1 VKTISLKK
9 VSAVAVASL
18 GFGLLSVVPA
28 QADATPPIYISTATT
43 VAGTA
48 LSATTLASGV
58 SRTLSPVATDAV
70 ATITAPAGSA
80 IVFTITSAAA
90 FIATDIVDIQAN
102 GITYVRD
109 TAVSAATSTAV
120 TSWTTPTV
128 AGTYNGNIRVYAG
141 ESGGPT
147 LATPNNSSAGGVF
160 DIAFTLTLTDLSAF
174 SAGRTTLY
182 YAEGTTT
189 ATADTTLLGASASK
203 TVGTQVANILVDLNR
218 ADGTAYGAGTFYAYM
233 TGPGLLDIAADDT
246 DKNGDDNTSG
256 SCTADCRSDSI
267 ASDANVNIQV
277 VADGTGGVGTV
288 NMYIVLADGVTKV
301 TLPSRTVNF
310 YGSVAT
316 LTVKQNMS
324 IVKSAGS
331 TTGYTGT
338 APGATDIVAVA
349 ITAKDSD
356 GNVVCGAAPSAQS
369 SDASVI
375 ALSTVTEDDGI
386 SDYSVGKCVSI
397 GQITTGVNAT
407 SGQTATLTYRKLV
420 SGVYVTAAP
429 LTFKVASGTPKTVA
443 LTLDKATYAP
453 GEKATLT
460 VTMKDA
466 SGNLVSDGS
475 HSAAL
480 DTWAASGSIQ
490 GLPSA
495 TAPVTINGVK
505 TYTVYAPVI
514 GGKFSINATLGTG
527 VAAGATITSA
537 EASVTDGNAGLL
549 TQIDALNA
557 KIVALNA
564 LIAKIMKKLGVK

>member
-9 VSAVAVASL
+9 VAVVAVASL

-28 QADATPPIYISTATT
+28 KAVATPPIYITTATT

-48 LSATTLASGV
+48 LSAATLASGV
-58 SRTLSPVATDAV
+58 SRTLSPIATDAV

-80 IVFTITSAAA
+80 IVFTIKSAAA
-90 FIATDIVDIQAN
+90 FVATDIVDIQAN

-109 TAVSAATSTAV
+109 TSVSAATTTVV

-128 AGTYNGNIRVYAG
+128 AGTYNGNIKVYAG
-141 ESGGPT
+141 DGTDE
-147 LATPNNSSAGGVF
+147 ATANNSSSGGVF

-182 YAEGTTT
+182 LAEGTTE
-189 ATADTTLLGASASK
+189 ATAGTTLLGASASK
-203 TVGTQVANILVDLNR
+203 TAGTQVANILVDLNR
-218 ADGTAYGAGTFYAYM
+218 ADGTAYDAGTFYAYM
-233 TGPGLLDIAADDT
+233 TGPGLLDIAAAAT
-246 DKNGDDNTSG
+246 DENGDEDTSG
-256 SCTADCRSDSI
+256 SCTVDCRSDSI
-267 ASDANVNIQV
+267 ASDSDVNIQV

-288 NMYIVLADGVTKV
+288 NMYIILADGVTKV

-310 YGSVAT
+310 YGTVAT

-338 APGATDIVAVA
+338 APGATDIVAVE

-356 GNVVCGAAPSAQS
+356 GNVVCGAAPSALS

-375 ALSTVTEDDGI
+375 ALSTVTEDDGT

-397 GQITTGVNAT
+397 GQITTGTNAT

-420 SGVYVTAAP
+420 SGVYVNAAA

-466 SGNLVSDGS
+466 SGNLVADGS

-480 DTWAASGSIQ
+480 DTWTASGAVQ